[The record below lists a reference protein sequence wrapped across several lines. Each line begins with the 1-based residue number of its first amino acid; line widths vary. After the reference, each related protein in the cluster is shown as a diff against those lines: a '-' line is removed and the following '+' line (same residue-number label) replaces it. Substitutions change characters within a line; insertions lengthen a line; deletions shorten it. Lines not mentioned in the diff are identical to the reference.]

1 MKLLDQAQRRIYR
14 GELNEYLEDR
24 RRNEREAEYDR
35 TFAHLDSELAA
46 GNITQLRYDE
56 VKNEL
61 AAMHEEEFGNPY
73 DGEVPDGGPDTV
85 IFRKSG

>member
-61 AAMHEEEFGNPY
+61 ARMHEEEFGTPQ
-73 DGEVPDGGPDTV
+73 DVGGMG
-85 IFRKSG
+85 FGS